1 MNDCKPLIGV
11 LLTLLLGGCATYA
24 DLGQGHV
31 ARTLVSEE
39 RSAFGTNMGF
49 SKLQHCE
56 RNDKGELGNCHDLT
70 AWTPMW
76 SQGVGGAIV
85 GGAFTGLGFGLGS
98 AFSGAGAA
106 SNSVVNGTVNTIT
119 KGGHH

>member
-1 MNDCKPLIGV
+1 MKTWIWALP
-11 LLTLLLGGCATYA
+11 LLLVGCSTYA
-24 DLGQGHV
+24 ELGQGHV

-56 RNDKGELGNCHDLT
+56 KTKAGELVNCTDLSG
-70 AWTPMW
+70 WQPMY
-76 SQGVGGAIV
+76 SQGVGGQIV
-85 GGAFTGLGFGLGS
+85 GGALTGLGFGLGS
-98 AFSGAGAA
+98 AFSGAGNTASSV
-106 SNSVVNGTVNTIT
+106 SNSTTNVIT